1 MPAYFV
7 LRAPRDNWHS
17 LNSLNLVPCCGAW
30 GIYTSRLLFAPVC
43 SMANANPPQS
53 IPLCFVLEYSWAMC
67 LTHRF
72 GTPEHSIQPQL
83 LGVRIEILDRR
94 VQPQLLGVWIKI
106 LDYRVQPQLLG
117 VWIEILDRRVQPQ
130 LLGVWI
136 EILDRRVQP
145 QLLGVWIEIL
155 DRRVQLQLLGVWI
168 EILDRR
174 VQLQLLGVW
183 VVAVNFCRTMVVKP
197 SHHR

>member
-1 MPAYFV
+1 
-7 LRAPRDNWHS
+7 
-17 LNSLNLVPCCGAW
+17 
-30 GIYTSRLLFAPVC
+30 
-43 SMANANPPQS
+43 MANANPPQS

-155 DRRVQLQLLGVWI
+155 DRRVQLQLLGVW
-168 EILDRR
+168 
-174 VQLQLLGVW
+174 

-197 SHHR
+197 SHHRLVLPHRGELQRSEACVIGTLHVLCRAILHQPLTEREAPFFHRLMHRAPPKLLGLSN